1 MKNSKKMN
9 VGTEIELH
17 QETWSFADS
26 IAHFDQHILQSVPHC
41 QEQREY
47 IAALSKFFLYSGSRV
62 YEIGVSTGGLAQA
75 LLAYM
80 PERDFQYI
88 GLDLEPEMIA
98 KARERLKDEPRF
110 QARQAN
116 ATTFDFAPASVII
129 SYYTLQFIPPA
140 ERLSLL
146 KRLYQAL
153 TPGGALILYEKT
165 LGENAPIQDLL
176 NQLYLDF
183 KSSQGLS
190 SEAILNK
197 ALALRGVS
205 LPISLEQNKAQ
216 LAMAGFETIEVVY
229 RAYCFAGFLALKPA
243 CFDSAQQAKE

>member
-1 MKNSKKMN
+1 MKEKSKKIN

-26 IAHFDQHILQSVPHC
+26 ISHFDQHILQSVPHC

-47 IAALSKFFLYSGSRV
+47 IAALSKFFLFSGSRV
-62 YEIGVSTGGLAQA
+62 YEIGVSTGGLAHA
-75 LLAYM
+75 LLTCM

-98 KARERLKDEPRF
+98 KARERLQDEPRF
-110 QARQAN
+110 QAHQAN
-116 ATTFDFAPASVII
+116 ATTFAFEPASVII

-140 ERLSLL
+140 ERLALL

-183 KSSQGLS
+183 KAAQGLS
-190 SEAILNK
+190 PEAILNK

-205 LPISLEQNKAQ
+205 LPISLTQNLDQ
-216 LAMAGFETIEVVY
+216 LRLAGFETVELIY
-229 RAYCFAGFLALKPA
+229 RAYCFAGFLALKAPL
-243 CFDSAQQAKE
+243 SAA